1 MYQYADLLHK
11 ILKEGE
17 VSTDR
22 TGVGKRSIFGHQMTF
37 DLRDGF
43 PLLGLRKIPLRLVFE
58 ELMWFLS
65 GSTDVRDLQ
74 AKGVHFWDQWED
86 EEDAVRGWDLGFI
99 YGYQWREW
107 GDEERE
113 PVDQIAALAQ
123 GLRDSPHSRRHI
135 VTAWNPSDVEDQSH
149 CYKAPPPCHI
159 LFQCYVS
166 PDGHLDLQLYQ
177 RSADVVIGVP
187 FNIASYALLLML
199 LAHEV
204 GLKPRRFIHTLGD
217 AHIYEYPEHKAAAE
231 EMLVR
236 NRKNMQEGTRLT
248 LPTLR
253 FSEGMEGS
261 VLRANFKWEDLH
273 LEGYHPHPAI
283 KDLPVAT

>member
-11 ILKEGE
+11 IIKEGE
-17 VSTDR
+17 ISTDR

-43 PLLGLRKIPLRLVFE
+43 PLLGLRQIPLRLVFE

-86 EEDAVRGWDLGFI
+86 KEDLAEGWDLGPI
-99 YGYQWREW
+99 YGRQWRRW
-107 GDEERE
+107 GSRGLMF
-113 PVDQIAALAQ
+113 DQIYKLVDGLACN
-123 GLRDSPHSRRHI
+123 PHSRRHI
-135 VTAWNPSDVEDQSH
+135 VTAWDPLDVRYQVQCH
-149 CYKAPPPCHI
+149 KAPPPCHI
-159 LFQCYVS
+159 LFQSYVS

-177 RSADVVIGVP
+177 RSADVVVGVP

-217 AHIYEYPEHKAAAE
+217 AHIYEYHEHKAAAE
-231 EMLVR
+231 EMLAR
-236 NRKNMQEGTRLT
+236 YRKNMQEGTRLT

-253 FSEGMEGS
+253 FLEEMEGS
-261 VLRANFKWEDLH
+261 VLRADFKWEDLH

>member
-1 MYQYADLLHK
+1 MHQYADLLHK
-11 ILKEGE
+11 IIKEGE
-17 VSTDR
+17 ISTDR
-22 TGVGKRSIFGHQMTF
+22 TGVGKRSLFGYQMTF

-86 EEDAVRGWDLGFI
+86 KEDAVRGWELGFI
-99 YGYQWREW
+99 YGRQWRRW
-107 GDEERE
+107 GEERE
-113 PVDQIAALAQ
+113 PVDQIAALVQ
-123 GLRDSPHSRRHI
+123 ELRDNPHSRRHI
-135 VTAWNPSDVEDQSH
+135 VTAWNPFDVAVQAP

-199 LAHEV
+199 LAHEL
-204 GLKPRRFIHTLGD
+204 GLKPRRFIHSLGD
-217 AHIYEYPEHKAAAE
+217 AHIYEYPEHKAATE
-231 EMLVR
+231 EMLAR
-236 NRKNMQEGTRLT
+236 YRKNMQEGTRLM

-253 FSEGMEGS
+253 FSEDMRGS
-261 VLRANFKWEDLH
+261 VLRADFKWEDMR

-283 KDLPVAT
+283 KDLPVAI

>member
-11 ILKEGE
+11 IHKEGE

-22 TGVGKRSIFGHQMTF
+22 TGVGRRSIFGHQMTF

-43 PLLGLRKIPLRLVFE
+43 PLLGLRRISLRLVFE

-65 GSTDVRDLQ
+65 GSTDLRDLQ
-74 AKGVHFWDQWED
+74 AKGVHFWVQWRS
-86 EEDAVRGWDLGFI
+86 EEDAAEWWDLGPI
-99 YGYQWREW
+99 YGRQWRRW
-107 GDEERE
+107 GSRGLMF
-113 PVDQIAALAQ
+113 DQIYSLVDGLACNPQ
-123 GLRDSPHSRRHI
+123 SRRHI

-149 CYKAPPPCHI
+149 YYKAPPPCHI

-236 NRKNMQEGTRLT
+236 YRKNMQEGTRLT

-253 FSEGMEGS
+253 FSEDMEGS
-261 VLRANFKWEDLH
+261 VLRASFKWDDLH

>member
-1 MYQYADLLHK
+1 MYQYADLLHR
-11 ILKEGE
+11 IHKEGE

-22 TGVGKRSIFGHQMTF
+22 TGVGRRSIFGHQMTF

-43 PLLGLRKIPLRLVFE
+43 PLLGLRRIPLRLVFE

-65 GSTDVRDLQ
+65 GSTDVSDLQ
-74 AKGVHFWDQWED
+74 VKGVHFWDQWED
-86 EEDAVRGWDLGFI
+86 KEDATEGWDLGPI
-99 YGYQWREW
+99 YGRQWRRW
-107 GDEERE
+107 GHRGLTL
-113 PVDQIAALAQ
+113 DQICSLVDGLA
-123 GLRDSPHSRRHI
+123 RSPHSRRHI
-135 VTAWNPSDVEDQSH
+135 VTAWNPLDVAVQSH
-149 CYKAPPPCHI
+149 YYKAPPPCHI

-204 GLKPRRFIHTLGD
+204 GLKPRRFIHSLGD
-217 AHIYEYPEHKAAAE
+217 AHIYEYPEHKTAAE

-236 NRKNMQEGTRLT
+236 YGKEVREGTWLH

-253 FSEGMEGS
+253 FAEDMEGS
-261 VLRANFKWEDLH
+261 VLRASFKWDDLH

>member
-86 EEDAVRGWDLGFI
+86 KEDAAEGWDLGCI
-99 YGYQWREW
+99 YGRQWRRW
-107 GDEERE
+107 GSRGLMF
-113 PVDQIAALAQ
+113 DQIYSLVDGLACNPQ
-123 GLRDSPHSRRHI
+123 SRRHI

-149 CYKAPPPCHI
+149 YYKAPPPCHI

-166 PDGHLDLQLYQ
+166 SDGHLDLQLYQ
-177 RSADVVIGVP
+177 RSADVVIGAP

-204 GLKPRRFIHTLGD
+204 GLKPRRFIHSLGD
-217 AHIYEYPEHKAAAE
+217 AHVYEYPEHKAAAE

-236 NRKNMQEGTRLT
+236 HRKNMQEGTRLT
-248 LPTLR
+248 LPTLC

-261 VLRANFKWEDLH
+261 VLRASFNWEDLH